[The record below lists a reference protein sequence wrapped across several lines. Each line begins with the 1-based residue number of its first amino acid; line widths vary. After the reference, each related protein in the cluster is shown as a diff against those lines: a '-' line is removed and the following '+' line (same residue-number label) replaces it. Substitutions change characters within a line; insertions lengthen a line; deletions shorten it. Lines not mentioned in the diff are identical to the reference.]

1 MQRFFKANK
10 AAARRAR
17 LAVERRLLPAGYP
30 GFQATPG
37 DMDWQSELWVRM
49 FVDMSYCV
57 FSESGMMFARRGV
70 TDDGQMIW
78 LVKHIQRPLAFHAVA
93 HDPAQAFACAREAW
107 AACDAL
113 RERRAEI
120 RALCRDLLMG
130 RARFDVTVEDAAAA
144 PLSSVE
150 VRFFLRRMGLSRRR
164 RISGRLA
171 ALTALIE
178 PQVGIVVWTAFRRQT
193 QGQEVTR
200 AALA

>member
-1 MQRFFKANK
+1 
-10 AAARRAR
+10 
-17 LAVERRLLPAGYP
+17 
-30 GFQATPG
+30 
-37 DMDWQSELWVRM
+37 
-49 FVDMSYCV
+49 
-57 FSESGMMFARRGV
+57 
-70 TDDGQMIW
+70 MIW

-113 RERRAEI
+113 RKRRAEI
-120 RALCRDLLMG
+120 RALCRNLLMG

-171 ALTALIE
+171 ALIALIE